1 MTSVEKAQEALEKT
15 RSKVQKL
22 EKKVEKLFK
31 AVEAA
36 TDEYDKKWAEMDL
49 RGAEYD
55 LRQAKA
61 TLEKRYAAVTK
72 AKIEEAEM
80 AEFSEEVLQMIKHV
94 QDMTFD
100 DMISLRDE
108 FKEMYYASRGG
119 DENAKKKYKR
129 LSEFDRKLIW
139 MFDDE
144 IMNYAKLAGKEFALD
159 LINRTKAIVGNVTS
173 WEHLR
178 YGVSGLD
185 GVVYGD
191 EGKASVNTIVAGGYN
206 IQRKHY
212 RVLVRAIK

>member
-22 EKKVEKLFK
+22 EKKVEKLSK

-49 RGAEYD
+49 RRAEYD

-61 TLEKRYAAVTK
+61 TLEKRYAAVAK
-72 AKIEEAEM
+72 AKNEEAEM
-80 AEFSEEVLQMIKHV
+80 AEFSKEVLQMIKHV

-139 MFDDE
+139 MSDDE

-159 LINRTKAIVGNVTS
+159 LINRTKAIVGNVTN

-185 GVVYGD
+185 GIVYGD
-191 EGKASVNTIVAGGYN
+191 KGKASVNTIVAGGYN

-212 RVLVRAIK
+212 RVLVKAIK